1 MRAKMP
7 NYAKR
12 EKELLTAQ
20 QQKLADASRRPG
32 IETLDDQALL
42 KLIASL
48 EQARDR
54 ASTEAEADGLS
65 QAGLLTTAVGRA
77 HSERRRRKLAV
88 GEVASRNGAGGTAA
102 KPAKPVSRAPASG
115 RRVPAGRKTADTR
128 KSDQRTGVRRVR
140 KATDKSDDS
149 AATAPQADTPQPVAA
164 PIADEATA
172 ARKAEKKA
180 AKQAAKTAEKEAK
193 QAARKAEKEAARAA
207 RKSAKLAAKE
217 AEKALRKAESKA
229 KGKGD
234 GGKAAKSPKAAGKK
248 KKDKKAKSN

>member
-1 MRAKMP
+1 MP

-54 ASTEAEADGLS
+54 ASAEAEADGLS
-65 QAGLLTTAVGRA
+65 QAGLLATAVGRA

-102 KPAKPVSRAPASG
+102 KPAKPVSRAPAGG
-115 RRVPAGRKTADTR
+115 RRVPAGRKAADTR

-140 KATDKSDDS
+140 KASAKSDDS
-149 AATAPQADTPQPVAA
+149 AATAPQADPPQPVA
-164 PIADEATA
+164 DDATA

-234 GGKAAKSPKAAGKK
+234 GGKAAKSPKASGKK